1 MIMVSG
7 DMTGSDDHSTASE
20 KLSINKIMNTVK
32 SYPISQDK
40 NPSHPEEY
48 QTNDT
53 RVWWYE
59 VSEAT
64 DKHTGQPKKAF
75 WKFLFV
81 LSVLF
86 PLSLA
91 VPLPSPDPDPDPD
104 AAPAAY
110 ASDYTHYVPA
120 HAVAQSPSSQ
130 YHAQDNVGQYNFGF
144 TSPDQTK
151 QEVKTADGVIRGAY
165 SYVDA
170 NGIVQSVNYIADAL
184 GFRVAATNLPVHDIH
199 AEPTV
204 AAEPKVAQVA
214 PAVAVEAK
222 PAMTA
227 KIDYAYLPY
236 AQGYDYNVAPSQYV
250 QAPVVQAQ
258 PALHVFAAA
267 PTVQNTQYIQYAAP
281 VVQSAPVVKGVPI
294 EQAPIVHTAPV
305 VAPASEYH
313 IQDQAG
319 QYSFGYQDPHSVKQE
334 VKTADGVVRG
344 AYRYIDTNGIVQM
357 VEYIADALGF
367 RVGATNLP
375 VHVVDSD
382 VAPIEPATETSAALA
397 SAPAPAP
404 VLSPSQTPGPAMT
417 PSVSYAYLPYA
428 TNYGYNVPVVPVDH
442 QEDPDRSRSS
452 PEGLTELDYHSEA
465 ARLASGRTWEL
476 TFISPADFARAGFY
490 SLNQH
495 DSCRCAFCHNC
506 VGDWVEGDDPM
517 TEHRALFPL
526 CPFVQGHEVGNI
538 PLEVQGEGGHQPTRQ
553 SPGNDETG
561 IRWNSNHTE
570 PNTTPEKA
578 PYGASPESIGIMKH
592 AGPLHPQ
599 YAALEARLRTFR
611 EWPPALRQQ
620 PKQLAEAEFYYIG
633 LSDQVKCF
641 YCDGGLRNWQSEDEP
656 WVEHAR
662 WFSRCVFIRLVV
674 KHQQSIRTPNP
685 PGKPA
690 IPRKSLQ
697 SPPGSD

>member
-1 MIMVSG
+1 MMVVSG
-7 DMTGSDDHSTASE
+7 DMTRSNDHSTVL
-20 KLSINKIMNTVK
+20 KQLSINLK
-32 SYPISQDK
+32 SNNSKPYNISQDK
-40 NPSHPEEY
+40 SPSHPKKY
-48 QTNDT
+48 QTSKEGNDNW
-53 RVWWYE
+53 VWW
-59 VSEAT
+59 
-64 DKHTGQPKKAF
+64 KKAF
-75 WKFLFV
+75 WKFL

-86 PLSLA
+86 PLPLA
-91 VPLPSPDPDPDPD
+91 VPLPSPDP
-104 AAPAAY
+104 
-110 ASDYTHYVPA
+110 
-120 HAVAQSPSSQ
+120 
-130 YHAQDNVGQYNFGF
+130 
-144 TSPDQTK
+144 
-151 QEVKTADGVIRGAY
+151 
-165 SYVDA
+165 
-170 NGIVQSVNYIADAL
+170 
-184 GFRVAATNLPVHDIH
+184 
-199 AEPTV
+199 
-204 AAEPKVAQVA
+204 
-214 PAVAVEAK
+214 
-222 PAMTA
+222 
-227 KIDYAYLPY
+227 
-236 AQGYDYNVAPSQYV
+236 
-250 QAPVVQAQ
+250 
-258 PALHVFAAA
+258 
-267 PTVQNTQYIQYAAP
+267 
-281 VVQSAPVVKGVPI
+281 
-294 EQAPIVHTAPV
+294 
-305 VAPASEYH
+305 
-313 IQDQAG
+313 
-319 QYSFGYQDPHSVKQE
+319 
-334 VKTADGVVRG
+334 
-344 AYRYIDTNGIVQM
+344 
-357 VEYIADALGF
+357 
-367 RVGATNLP
+367 
-375 VHVVDSD
+375 
-382 VAPIEPATETSAALA
+382 
-397 SAPAPAP
+397 APAPAP

-465 ARLASGRTWEL
+465 ARLASFHTWEL

-599 YAALEARLRTFR
+599 YAALKARLRTSR
-611 EWPPALRQQ
+611 EWRPALRQQ

-674 KHQQSIRTPNP
+674 RHQQSIRTPNP

-690 IPRKSLQ
+690 I
-697 SPPGSD
+697 